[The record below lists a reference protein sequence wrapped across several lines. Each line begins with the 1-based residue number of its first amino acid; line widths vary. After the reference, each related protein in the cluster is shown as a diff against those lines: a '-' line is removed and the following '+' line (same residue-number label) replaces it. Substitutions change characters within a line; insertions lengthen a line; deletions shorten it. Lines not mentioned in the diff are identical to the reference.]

1 MLQVIELKH
10 YTWYKHLKNTQAWQ
24 ILLTEHLSTFLNS
37 DFTQSKISQI
47 LLSLQAGP
55 EADDYCR
62 KTVLK

>member
-10 YTWYKHLKNTQAWQ
+10 YTWYKHLRNTQAWQ

-47 LLSLQAGP
+47 VLSLQAGP
-55 EADDYCR
+55 EADDYRR
-62 KTVLK
+62 KTVWK